1 MKRSV
6 RITIIGVVF
15 NTILFSMKLYGW
27 LLSNSLA
34 LVSDA
39 INSLLDI
46 FASIAIFLAVQIAL
60 RKADADHPFGHHRAE
75 PIAGLIVAILAAILG
90 FEIMKNAFEGF
101 FVGKEMRVNLL
112 ILLIVIATMLMKLY
126 LYILFFLEGK
136 KEKSPALLA
145 SSVDHRNDILVS
157 FSVLVGNLAAYV
169 GIAILDSIIALCIG
183 GFIVYSGFKIGIENI
198 DFLMG
203 KAPPAEVMEK
213 LKQSALSV
221 EGVKS
226 IHDVRAHYIGDI
238 IQAEIHI
245 EVDKRMR
252 TEESHRI
259 AEIVRGRLER
269 EEIVDYAFIHV
280 DPV

>member
-15 NTILFSMKLYGW
+15 NTILFSMKLSGW
-27 LLSNSLA
+27 RLSNSLA

-46 FASIAIFLAVQIAL
+46 FASVAIFFAVRIAL

-90 FEIMKNAFEGF
+90 FEIIKNAFEGF
-101 FVGKEMRVNLL
+101 FIEKDLRVNLL
-112 ILLIVIATMLMKLY
+112 IFIIVIATIAVKLY
-126 LYILFFLEGK
+126 LYILFRLEGK
-136 KEKSPALLA
+136 KVRSPALLA

-157 FSVLVGNLAAYV
+157 FSVLVGNLAAYIGYSV
-169 GIAILDSIIALCIG
+169 FDSIVALCIG
-183 GFIVYSGFKIGIENI
+183 GFIVYSGFRIGMENV

-203 KAPPAEVMEK
+203 KVPPAEVMEK

-221 EGVKS
+221 EGVKN

-245 EVDKRMR
+245 EVDKSLR

-259 AEIVRGRLER
+259 ARSVQDQLEG
-269 EEIVDYAFIHV
+269 EEVVDYAFVHV

>member
-15 NTILFSMKLYGW
+15 NTILFSMKLTGW

-46 FASIAIFLAVQIAL
+46 FASVAIFFAVRIAL

-90 FEIMKNAFEGF
+90 FEIIKNAFEGF
-101 FVGKEMRVNLL
+101 FMEKDLRINLL
-112 ILLIVIATMLMKLY
+112 IFVIVIATIAVKLY
-126 LYILFFLEGK
+126 LYILFRLEGQK
-136 KEKSPALLA
+136 VKSPALLA
-145 SSVDHRNDILVS
+145 SSMDHRNDILVS
-157 FSVLVGNLAAYV
+157 FSVLFSNLAAYTGYSV
-169 GIAILDSIIALCIG
+169 FDSIIALCIG
-183 GFIVYSGFKIGIENI
+183 GFIVYSGFRIGMENI

-203 KAPPAEVMEK
+203 KVPPAEVMEK
-213 LKQSALSV
+213 LKQSALGV
-221 EGVKS
+221 DGVKN

-245 EVDKRMR
+245 EVDKSLR

-259 AEIVRGRLER
+259 AESVKYQLEST
-269 EEIVDYAFIHV
+269 EVVDYAFVHV
-280 DPV
+280 EPV